1 MDARRVAVIVVAAAL
16 TGCGA
21 DSERSATVERQ
32 ARITVGGHTV
42 TTTSFHCTQ
51 SGGSWLFDAR
61 DGGGTVDAAVRTTA
75 DGAEGQ
81 WVKVRGV
88 GGFTGSYWT
97 GGVGD
102 ATASVDGTTFT
113 VAGTLYGAASP
124 EQNTPSTER
133 FHLVAEC

>member
-1 MDARRVAVIVVAAAL
+1 MDARWVAVIMVATVL

-21 DSERSATVERQ
+21 DGERPGAVERR
-32 ARITVGGHTV
+32 ARITVGDHTV

-51 SGGSWLFDAR
+51 SGWSWLFDAG
-61 DGGGTVDAAVRTTA
+61 DGGGTVDAALRPTE
-75 DGAEGQ
+75 DGAEAQ
-81 WVKVRGV
+81 WVKVRDL

-124 EQNTPSTER
+124 EQNVPSSER
-133 FHLVAEC
+133 FELVAEC